1 MAELDR
7 DPTRRK
13 TASTGFTASEAR
25 DALVKKELAA
35 ERAAFEAKTAK
46 LRALRLAKE
55 AADAETALKLAA
67 SAPAA
72 DAKKPAR
79 KKAVKAASA

>member
-1 MAELDR
+1 MSETGKELG
-7 DPTRRK
+7 RRK
-13 TASTGFTASEAR
+13 ANTSFTASEAR

-67 SAPAA
+67 NAPPG
-72 DAKKPAR
+72 AKKPAR
-79 KKAVKAASA
+79 KKAAKTASA

>member
-7 DPTRRK
+7 DPARRK

-72 DAKKPAR
+72 AKRPAR
-79 KKAVKAASA
+79 KKVAKAASA